1 MVPMN
6 ATLSFLFPPR
16 STVVL
21 LPAGLKQYSGPPFS
35 LAPPWFDW
43 FDLLFFSVLP
53 LPSAQV
59 FVMLKPTA
67 PLLFA
72 TLLSS
77 ALLQPLMVNP
87 SPPLNS
93 TRLLSRIVLPVPS
106 TTMPLPPFFWTVLPR
121 RTFFS
126 AVANRWMPSPMLFS
140 TVPPRRSFVSPLTQM
155 PAALALTEFQ
165 LTRLPLPS
173 TWMPHED
180 APEAPTPRSSLL
192 SDLTSQPTVPPIVS
206 GPTMV
211 NTPTPSIVTTGLLE
225 SAAVILALWHSV
237 ILRVL
242 SRLSTAFSVVG
253 VNRQIVCPF
262 VACA

>member
-35 LAPPWFDW
+35 LAPPWFDV
-43 FDLLFFSVLP
+43 FDLLFFKVLP

-77 ALLQPLMVNP
+77 ALLQPLMVSP
-87 SPPLNS
+87 SPLLNS
-93 TRLLSRIVLPVPS
+93 TRLLSRTVLPVPS

-126 AVANRWMPSPMLFS
+126 AVAERRMPAPVLLS
-140 TVPPRRSFVSPLTQM
+140 TVPPRRSFVSPFTQM
-155 PAALALTEFQ
+155 PAALPLTVFQ
-165 LTRLPLPS
+165 LTRLVLPS
-173 TWMPHED
+173 TWIPQTD

-192 SDLTSQPTVPPIVS
+192 LDLTSHPTVPPIAS
-206 GPTMV
+206 GPMIV
-211 NTPTPSIVTTGLLE
+211 NTPAPSIVTTGLLE
-225 SAAVILALWHSV
+225 SAAVILALRHSV
-237 ILRVL
+237 MVRVL
-242 SRLSTAFSVVG
+242 SRSSTAFSIVG
-253 VNRQIVCPF
+253 VNRQMVCPF
-262 VACA
+262 AAC